1 MQNIFLKLELTM
13 KKEIILFLLLL
24 SSLID
29 LKAQRTFNGVVMQ
42 QGTKTRLDSV
52 QIYNKLT
59 KAKVLSNS
67 WGAFSIGVKQGD
79 TLELSK
85 RDYELLDIAFTD
97 SLSSIL
103 LLKPFMG
110 LKEVVVYGSSVKY
123 DLSETQRIFRGKG
136 VFYTGRPHYY
146 YLFLKPMTFIYENF
160 NGEVINARKFK
171 KFAKKESDNYDIS
184 ARFSEALI
192 KKNVPIK
199 DDEITHFKSKYRPT
213 IEQVRTYSDYEMI
226 DYIKKSY
233 KEWTSS
239 GGLQNISNRTDGAQ
253 GLLQVK

>member
-1 MQNIFLKLELTM
+1 M
-13 KKEIILFLLLL
+13 FLLLL

-29 LKAQRTFNGVVMQ
+29 LRVQRTFNGVVMQ

-59 KAKVLSNS
+59 RAKVLSNS

-79 TLELSK
+79 TLELSR
-85 RDYELLDIAFTD
+85 RDHELLDIAFTD

-103 LLKPFMG
+103 FLKPFMG
-110 LKEVVVYGSSVKY
+110 LREVIVYGSSVKY

-160 NGEVINARKFK
+160 NGEVISARKFK
-171 KFAKKESDNYDIS
+171 KFSKKESDNYDIS
-184 ARFSEALI
+184 ARFSDALI
-192 KKNVPIK
+192 KNNVAIK
-199 DDEITHFKSKYRPT
+199 DDEIIHFKAKYRPP
-213 IEQVRTYSDYEMI
+213 
-226 DYIKKSY
+226 
-233 KEWTSS
+233 
-239 GGLQNISNRTDGAQ
+239 SNRSEPLAIT
-253 GLLQVK
+253 K

>member
-1 MQNIFLKLELTM
+1 M
-13 KKEIILFLLLL
+13 KKEIILFLISL

-29 LKAQRTFNGVVMQ
+29 LKAQHAFNGVVMR
-42 QGTKTRLDSV
+42 QGTKIRLDSV

-59 KAKVLSNS
+59 RIKVLSNS
-67 WGAFSIGVKQGD
+67 WGIFSIGVKQGD
-79 TLELSK
+79 TLELAK
-85 RDYELLDIAFTD
+85 KGYELQYIAFTD

-103 LLKPFMG
+103 FLRPFME
-110 LKEVVVYGSSVKY
+110 LKEVLVYGSSVKY

-160 NGEVINARKFK
+160 NSEVINARKFK

-184 ARFSEALI
+184 ARFSEAFI
-192 KKNVPIK
+192 KKNVPVS
-199 DDEITHFKSKYRPT
+199 DNEIIHFKSKYRPT
-213 IEQVRTYSDYEMI
+213 IEQIRTYSDYEMI

-253 GLLQVK
+253 GLLQIK